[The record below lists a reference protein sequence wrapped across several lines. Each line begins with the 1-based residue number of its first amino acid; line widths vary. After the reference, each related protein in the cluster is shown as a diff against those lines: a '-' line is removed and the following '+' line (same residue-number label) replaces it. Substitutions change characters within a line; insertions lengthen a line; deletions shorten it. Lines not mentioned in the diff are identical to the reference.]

1 MVSANAHGSGEIHAQ
16 LVERLRSAQIKIP
29 PYPAVAHSLERLSR
43 DPRSSIADVTKLVAT
58 DATLAA
64 TVLRHSASAAMKST
78 GPTSLEAA
86 VKKLGLDELT
96 RVVLATTVGA
106 VAGARGPLA
115 SLRRDQW
122 RRSLLAAMFCRE
134 LAQRRGL
141 SPDEAFLAGL
151 LHDFGALVVLSCLE
165 SLGTAGLPA
174 LPEVTW
180 RRLVEDHHIEHGMV
194 VVARW
199 KLPEPIAEVIAHH
212 HAPELC
218 VRTFRPLV
226 QLVAIVD
233 QIIAVLD
240 RPGGGVA
247 ALVEVPGLEA
257 DERARIGAVMPQ
269 VADQMARFE
278 TPADRET
285 TSLVLPAEP
294 EPPPSALALA
304 DGWPV
309 DFPIA
314 SRSGSAYRAI
324 ALAPTALAFTGAVML
339 QAAWLV
345 ELTLQP
351 GPAPF
356 PLLAHVV
363 SCRPADGGYLM
374 TARPFGLDGDDE
386 LAWRR
391 LIERTQ
397 SADPARR

>member
-1 MVSANAHGSGEIHAQ
+1 
-16 LVERLRSAQIKIP
+16 
-29 PYPAVAHSLERLSR
+29 
-43 DPRSSIADVTKLVAT
+43 VT
-58 DATLAA
+58 
-64 TVLRHSASAAMKST
+64 
-78 GPTSLEAA
+78 
-86 VKKLGLDELT
+86 
-96 RVVLATTVGA
+96 
-106 VAGARGPLA
+106 
-115 SLRRDQW
+115 LRRDQW

-165 SLGTAGLPA
+165 SLGAASLPA
-174 LPEVTW
+174 LPEMTW

-233 QIIAVLD
+233 QIIAILD
-240 RPGGGVA
+240 RPGGGVS
-247 ALVEVPGLEA
+247 ALTEVPGLEA

-278 TPADRET
+278 TPAERD
-285 TSLVLPAEP
+285 TSALVVPAEP
-294 EPPPSALALA
+294 VPPPSGLALD

-309 DFPIA
+309 ELSIV
-314 SRSGSAYRAI
+314 SRSGSAYRAT
-324 ALAPTALAFTGAVML
+324 ALAPDALAFTGPLML
-339 QAAWLV
+339 QVAWLV
-345 ELTLQP
+345 ELTLQTA
-351 GPAPF
+351 PAPF
-356 PLLAHVV
+356 TLLAHVK
-363 SCRPADGGYLM
+363 SCRPADGGYAM
-374 TARPFGLDGDDE
+374 TARPFGLDGEDE

-391 LIERTQ
+391 LIERTRG
-397 SADPARR
+397 ADPARR

>member
-1 MVSANAHGSGEIHAQ
+1 
-16 LVERLRSAQIKIP
+16 
-29 PYPAVAHSLERLSR
+29 
-43 DPRSSIADVTKLVAT
+43 
-58 DATLAA
+58 
-64 TVLRHSASAAMKST
+64 
-78 GPTSLEAA
+78 
-86 VKKLGLDELT
+86 
-96 RVVLATTVGA
+96 
-106 VAGARGPLA
+106 
-115 SLRRDQW
+115 
-122 RRSLLAAMFCRE
+122 
-134 LAQRRGL
+134 
-141 SPDEAFLAGL
+141 
-151 LHDFGALVVLSCLE
+151 
-165 SLGTAGLPA
+165 
-174 LPEVTW
+174 
-180 RRLVEDHHIEHGMV
+180 
-194 VVARW
+194 
-199 KLPEPIAEVIAHH
+199 
-212 HAPELC
+212 
-218 VRTFRPLV
+218 
-226 QLVAIVD
+226 
-233 QIIAVLD
+233 
-240 RPGGGVA
+240 
-247 ALVEVPGLEA
+247 
-257 DERARIGAVMPQ
+257 
-269 VADQMARFE
+269 MARFE